1 MNLRKTKPKEFH
13 ELPSWMQYYKKDMYD
28 SGTDMLIAIDIRQK
42 MILEFVAIRLDKQNY
57 ITPRI
62 IYDESHNAMQLMN
75 FDVITK
81 MDGICIKLEDVSR
94 TNINNIV
101 DSIINN
107 IEDTDDTLIV
117 VISKRSALETSYYLY
132 NKFLK
137 DI

>member
-1 MNLRKTKPKEFH
+1 
-13 ELPSWMQYYKKDMYD
+13 MQYYKKDMYD

-42 MILEFVAIRLDKQNY
+42 MILEFVAIRLNKQNY
-57 ITPRI
+57 ITARI